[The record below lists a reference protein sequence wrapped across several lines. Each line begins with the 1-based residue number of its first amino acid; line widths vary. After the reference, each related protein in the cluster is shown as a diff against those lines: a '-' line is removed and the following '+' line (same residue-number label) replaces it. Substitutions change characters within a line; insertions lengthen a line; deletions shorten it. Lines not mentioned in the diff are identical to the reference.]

1 MSENKNLKYGVIAGA
16 AIVGAAAI
24 WYLMNGKSSDAATSG
39 EVDHEDAMDQD
50 LEAIGEIEIE
60 DGHIKFEQFLKIFE
74 ICSFYG
80 KTQFQVEKKSFIA
93 QRRQALKDGDEE
105 QYTRLVD
112 EMTKKEESLVQEKL
126 MSIIE
131 KLGISE

>member
-1 MSENKNLKYGVIAGA
+1 M
-16 AIVGAAAI
+16 
-24 WYLMNGKSSDAATSG
+24 
-39 EVDHEDAMDQD
+39 
-50 LEAIGEIEIE
+50 
-60 DGHIKFEQFLKIFE
+60 
-74 ICSFYG
+74 
-80 KTQFQVEKKSFIA
+80 
-93 QRRQALKDGDEE
+93 DGDEE